1 MQVLRTI
8 GWVLLV
14 CAILI
19 FSFYNWR
26 PVEVM
31 IWENMVLETK
41 VPVLVVVAFLIGFAP
56 LLAYHLSVKWSLKR
70 RVRNLESS
78 LKTLATTHRNDTEGQ
93 GAAVAPAAANISAES
108 MAEAEA
114 KADDSTKPAGSV
126 SGAGGIG

>member
-70 RVRNLESS
+70 RVRNLENS

-93 GAAVAPAAANISAES
+93 GAPVTPAPANVSAEG
-108 MAEAEA
+108 MAEAN
-114 KADDSTKPAGSV
+114 ADNSTKPATSI
-126 SGAGGIG
+126 SGAGGMG

>member
-93 GAAVAPAAANISAES
+93 GQRWHQRQQTFQPKAWQRQRQKPMIQPNRQAASAVL
-108 MAEAEA
+108 EA
-114 KADDSTKPAGSV
+114 
-126 SGAGGIG
+126 